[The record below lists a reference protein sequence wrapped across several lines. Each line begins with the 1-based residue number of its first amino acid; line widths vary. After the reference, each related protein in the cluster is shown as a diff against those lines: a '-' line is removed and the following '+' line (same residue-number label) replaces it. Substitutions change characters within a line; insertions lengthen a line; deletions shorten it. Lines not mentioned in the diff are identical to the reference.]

1 GHQGP
6 SSASRRG
13 SIGVI
18 LQVRGLSKTFAE
30 RTVLDGIDLELRR
43 GDHVAL
49 VGPNGAGKS
58 SLLNILTGQLAPD
71 AGDVQIAPRATIGY
85 VKQHQE
91 FPRGAT
97 IWSEACRA
105 AGRFS
110 QLIAESE
117 ALADAVA
124 SSTDPQVRNQQ
135 LQRLDRLQAE
145 IQQCDAYQW
154 QVQVER
160 VLMGMGFPVDLWHA
174 PIERLSGGQR
184 NRLLLACVLIG
195 QPDLLILDEPSNH
208 LDVETTEWLEQA
220 LAASSSAVLV
230 VSHDRYFLD
239 CVATSVWELLDG
251 SIDRFVG
258 NYSAYVQQKA
268 MRLEVQRRTFDKQR
282 EEVEKLED
290 FIRRHHAGQK
300 STQAEDRRKK
310 LERIEL
316 VDAPREIHTPRFR
329 FPEATRTGDIVLRCD
344 KAAKAFGA
352 HSLFSRLSFQIL
364 RGQRWAILGSNGAG
378 KTTLLKCLLGKEPLD
393 QGAVELGANVRVGYF
408 DQLLQQLD
416 LTTTPL
422 EAIRV
427 SHADRNDLERRNM
440 LARFGIAGELAS
452 KPLGQLSG
460 GERNRTMLALLASL
474 DANFLILDEPTN
486 HLDLW
491 SREALE
497 QAICE
502 FSGTVLLVTH
512 DRYLVNATAQ
522 HVLVLRGGQAS
533 IVQGN
538 YEDYRHWIK
547 EGLAIED
554 RGAAWGDRTKGSGG
568 AANGAAAGRKSSD
581 SKWAAKSENAQGS
594 SPAARKRKFPY
605 CKPQVLEKEI
615 LATEEAI
622 AAAHIDMT
630 DPDQLR
636 DGAAMKRLVARMEE
650 LEQKLEQLYLHY
662 EEALELN
669 E

>member
-1 GHQGP
+1 
-6 SSASRRG
+6 
-13 SIGVI
+13 
-18 LQVRGLSKTFAE
+18 
-30 RTVLDGIDLELRR
+30 
-43 GDHVAL
+43 
-49 VGPNGAGKS
+49 
-58 SLLNILTGQLAPD
+58 
-71 AGDVQIAPRATIGY
+71 
-85 VKQHQE
+85 
-91 FPRGAT
+91 
-97 IWSEACRA
+97 
-105 AGRFS
+105 
-110 QLIAESE
+110 
-117 ALADAVA
+117 
-124 SSTDPQVRNQQ
+124 
-135 LQRLDRLQAE
+135 
-145 IQQCDAYQW
+145 
-154 QVQVER
+154 
-160 VLMGMGFPVDLWHA
+160 
-174 PIERLSGGQR
+174 
-184 NRLLLACVLIG
+184 
-195 QPDLLILDEPSNH
+195 
-208 LDVETTEWLEQA
+208 
-220 LAASSSAVLV
+220 
-230 VSHDRYFLD
+230 
-239 CVATSVWELLDG
+239 
-251 SIDRFVG
+251 
-258 NYSAYVQQKA
+258 
-268 MRLEVQRRTFDKQR
+268 
-282 EEVEKLED
+282 
-290 FIRRHHAGQK
+290 
-300 STQAEDRRKK
+300 
-310 LERIEL
+310 
-316 VDAPREIHTPRFR
+316 
-329 FPEATRTGDIVLRCD
+329 
-344 KAAKAFGA
+344 
-352 HSLFSRLSFQIL
+352 
-364 RGQRWAILGSNGAG
+364 
-378 KTTLLKCLLGKEPLD
+378 
-393 QGAVELGANVRVGYF
+393 VRVGYF

-416 LTTTPL
+416 LTTTPM

-427 SHADRNDLERRNM
+427 PHADRNDLERRNM

-554 RGAAWGDRTKGSGG
+554 RGAAWGDRTKGAGGG
-568 AANGAAAGRKSSD
+568 ASAATAGRKSSD
-581 SKWAAKSENAQGS
+581 GRAGAKSENSQGS
-594 SPAARKRKFPY
+594 SPPTRKRKFPY

-622 AAAHIDMT
+622 AAAHTDMT

>member
-1 GHQGP
+1 
-6 SSASRRG
+6 
-13 SIGVI
+13 
-18 LQVRGLSKTFAE
+18 
-30 RTVLDGIDLELRR
+30 VLDGIDLELRR

-85 VKQHQE
+85 VRQHQE
-91 FPRGAT
+91 FPQGAT

-117 ALADAVA
+117 ALAESVA
-124 SSTDPQVRNQQ
+124 SSTDPQVRDQQ

-344 KAAKAFGA
+344 KAAKAFGP

-427 SHADRNDLERRNM
+427 PHADRNDLERRNM

-568 AANGAAAGRKSSD
+568 GAGGASAGRKSND
-581 SKWAAKSENAQGS
+581 GRGVTKPETPQGS
-594 SPAARKRKFPY
+594 NPPTRKRKFPY

-622 AAAHIDMT
+622 ATAHIDMT

>member
-1 GHQGP
+1 M
-6 SSASRRG
+6 
-13 SIGVI
+13 I

-91 FPRGAT
+91 FPHGAT

-124 SSTDPQVRNQQ
+124 NSTDPQVRDQQ

-230 VSHDRYFLD
+230 VSHDRYVLD

-329 FPEATRTGDIVLRCD
+329 FPEATSTGDIVLRCD

-393 QGAVELGANVRVGYF
+393 
-408 DQLLQQLD
+408 
-416 LTTTPL
+416 
-422 EAIRV
+422 
-427 SHADRNDLERRNM
+427 
-440 LARFGIAGELAS
+440 
-452 KPLGQLSG
+452 
-460 GERNRTMLALLASL
+460 
-474 DANFLILDEPTN
+474 
-486 HLDLW
+486 
-491 SREALE
+491 
-497 QAICE
+497 
-502 FSGTVLLVTH
+502 
-512 DRYLVNATAQ
+512 
-522 HVLVLRGGQAS
+522 
-533 IVQGN
+533 
-538 YEDYRHWIK
+538 
-547 EGLAIED
+547 
-554 RGAAWGDRTKGSGG
+554 
-568 AANGAAAGRKSSD
+568 
-581 SKWAAKSENAQGS
+581 
-594 SPAARKRKFPY
+594 
-605 CKPQVLEKEI
+605 
-615 LATEEAI
+615 
-622 AAAHIDMT
+622 
-630 DPDQLR
+630 
-636 DGAAMKRLVARMEE
+636 
-650 LEQKLEQLYLHY
+650 
-662 EEALELN
+662 
-669 E
+669 

>member
-1 GHQGP
+1 M
-6 SSASRRG
+6 
-13 SIGVI
+13 
-18 LQVRGLSKTFAE
+18 
-30 RTVLDGIDLELRR
+30 LDGIDLELRR

-91 FPRGAT
+91 FPQGAT

-522 HVLVLRGGQAS
+522 HVLVLRSGQAS

-581 SKWAAKSENAQGS
+581 SKGAAKSENAQGS

>member
-1 GHQGP
+1 M
-6 SSASRRG
+6 
-13 SIGVI
+13 
-18 LQVRGLSKTFAE
+18 
-30 RTVLDGIDLELRR
+30 LDGIDLELRR

-71 AGDVQIAPRATIGY
+71 AGEVQIAPRATIGY

-91 FPRGAT
+91 FPQGAT
-97 IWSEACRA
+97 VWSEACRA

-124 SSTDPQVRNQQ
+124 SSTDPKVRDQQ

-239 CVATSVWELLDG
+239 CVATSVWELLEG

-316 VDAPREIHTPRFR
+316 VDAPREIQTPRFR

-378 KTTLLKCLLGKEPLD
+378 KTTLLKCLLGKESLD

-427 SHADRNDLERRNM
+427 PHADRNDLERRNM

-452 KPLGQLSG
+452 KSLGQLSG

-568 AANGAAAGRKSSD
+568 GATGASAGRKSSD
-581 SKWAAKSENAQGS
+581 SRGAAKSENAQGS
-594 SPAARKRKFPY
+594 SPPARKRKFPY

-615 LATEEAI
+615 MATEEAI
-622 AAAHIDMT
+622 AAAHTDMT
-630 DPDQLR
+630 NPDQLR
-636 DGAAMKRLVARMEE
+636 DGVAMKRLVARMEE

>member
-1 GHQGP
+1 M
-6 SSASRRG
+6 
-13 SIGVI
+13 
-18 LQVRGLSKTFAE
+18 
-30 RTVLDGIDLELRR
+30 LDGIDLELRR

-91 FPRGAT
+91 FPQGAT

-117 ALADAVA
+117 ALAESVA
-124 SSTDPQVRNQQ
+124 NSTDPQLRDQQ

-344 KAAKAFGA
+344 KAAKAFGP

-393 QGAVELGANVRVGYF
+393 QGLVELGANVRVGYF

-416 LTTTPL
+416 LTTTPM

-427 SHADRNDLERRNM
+427 PHADRNDLERRNM

-568 AANGAAAGRKSSD
+568 GASAATAGRKSSD
-581 SKWAAKSENAQGS
+581 GRAGAKSENPQGS
-594 SPAARKRKFPY
+594 SPPTRKRKFPY

-615 LATEEAI
+615 LAIEEAI
-622 AAAHIDMT
+622 AAAHTDMT

-650 LEQKLEQLYLHY
+650 LELKLEQLYLHY

>member
-1 GHQGP
+1 M
-6 SSASRRG
+6 
-13 SIGVI
+13 I

-91 FPRGAT
+91 FPHGAT

-124 SSTDPQVRNQQ
+124 NSTDPQVRDQQ

-393 QGAVELGANVRVGYF
+393 QGLVELGANVRVGYF

-422 EAIRV
+422 DAIRV
-427 SHADRNDLERRNM
+427 RHADRNDLERRNM
-440 LARFGIAGELAS
+440 LARFGIAGDLAS

-522 HVLVLRGGQAS
+522 HVLVLRDGQAS

-568 AANGAAAGRKSSD
+568 GTSSASAAKKSSD
-581 SKWAAKSENAQGS
+581 SRGAGKPENSQGS
-594 SPAARKRKFPY
+594 SPPARKRKFPY

-615 LATEEAI
+615 MATEEAI
-622 AAAHIDMT
+622 AAVHTDMT

>member
-1 GHQGP
+1 
-6 SSASRRG
+6 
-13 SIGVI
+13 
-18 LQVRGLSKTFAE
+18 
-30 RTVLDGIDLELRR
+30 
-43 GDHVAL
+43 
-49 VGPNGAGKS
+49 
-58 SLLNILTGQLAPD
+58 
-71 AGDVQIAPRATIGY
+71 
-85 VKQHQE
+85 
-91 FPRGAT
+91 
-97 IWSEACRA
+97 
-105 AGRFS
+105 
-110 QLIAESE
+110 
-117 ALADAVA
+117 
-124 SSTDPQVRNQQ
+124 
-135 LQRLDRLQAE
+135 
-145 IQQCDAYQW
+145 
-154 QVQVER
+154 
-160 VLMGMGFPVDLWHA
+160 
-174 PIERLSGGQR
+174 
-184 NRLLLACVLIG
+184 LIG

-329 FPEATRTGDIVLRCD
+329 FPEASRTGDIVLRCD

-427 SHADRNDLERRNM
+427 PHADRNDLERRNM

-497 QAICE
+497 QAIRE

-554 RGAAWGDRTKGSGG
+554 RGAAWGDRTKSQGGGTSGTS
-568 AANGAAAGRKSSD
+568 ANRKSSD
-581 SKWAAKSENAQGS
+581 SRGAAKPETAQGS
-594 SPAARKRKFPY
+594 SPPARKRKFPY

-615 LATEEAI
+615 MATEEAI
-622 AAAHIDMT
+622 AAAHTDMT

>member
-1 GHQGP
+1 M
-6 SSASRRG
+6 
-13 SIGVI
+13 I

-91 FPRGAT
+91 FPQGAT

-581 SKWAAKSENAQGS
+581 SKGAAKSENAQGS

>member
-1 GHQGP
+1 M
-6 SSASRRG
+6 
-13 SIGVI
+13 I

-71 AGDVQIAPRATIGY
+71 AGEVQIAPRATIGY

-91 FPRGAT
+91 FPQGAT
-97 IWSEACRA
+97 VWSEACRA

-124 SSTDPQVRNQQ
+124 SSTDPKVRDQQ

-239 CVATSVWELLDG
+239 CVATSVWELLEG

-316 VDAPREIHTPRFR
+316 VDAPREIQTPRFR

-378 KTTLLKCLLGKEPLD
+378 KTTLLKCLLGKESLD

-427 SHADRNDLERRNM
+427 PHADRNDLERRNM

-452 KPLGQLSG
+452 KSLGQLSG

-568 AANGAAAGRKSSD
+568 GATGASAGRKSSD
-581 SKWAAKSENAQGS
+581 SRGAAKSENAQGS
-594 SPAARKRKFPY
+594 SPPARKRKFPY

-615 LATEEAI
+615 MATEEAI
-622 AAAHIDMT
+622 AAAHTDMT
-630 DPDQLR
+630 NPDQLR
-636 DGAAMKRLVARMEE
+636 DGVAMKRLVARMEE

>member
-1 GHQGP
+1 
-6 SSASRRG
+6 
-13 SIGVI
+13 VI

-91 FPRGAT
+91 FPQGAT

-522 HVLVLRGGQAS
+522 HVLVLRSGQAS

-581 SKWAAKSENAQGS
+581 SKGAAKSENAQGS

>member
-1 GHQGP
+1 
-6 SSASRRG
+6 
-13 SIGVI
+13 VI

-91 FPRGAT
+91 FPQGAT

-581 SKWAAKSENAQGS
+581 SKGAAKSENAQGS

>member
-1 GHQGP
+1 M
-6 SSASRRG
+6 
-13 SIGVI
+13 I

-91 FPRGAT
+91 FPHGAT

-110 QLIAESE
+110 KLIAESE

-124 SSTDPQVRNQQ
+124 NSTDPQVRDQQ

-393 QGAVELGANVRVGYF
+393 QGLVELGANVRVGYF

-422 EAIRV
+422 DAIRV
-427 SHADRNDLERRNM
+427 RHADRNDLERRNM
-440 LARFGIAGELAS
+440 LARFGIAGDLAS

-522 HVLVLRGGQAS
+522 HVLVLRDGQAS

-554 RGAAWGDRTKGSGG
+554 RGAAWGDRTKG
-568 AANGAAAGRKSSD
+568 
-581 SKWAAKSENAQGS
+581 
-594 SPAARKRKFPY
+594 
-605 CKPQVLEKEI
+605 
-615 LATEEAI
+615 
-622 AAAHIDMT
+622 
-630 DPDQLR
+630 
-636 DGAAMKRLVARMEE
+636 
-650 LEQKLEQLYLHY
+650 
-662 EEALELN
+662 
-669 E
+669 

>member
-1 GHQGP
+1 M
-6 SSASRRG
+6 
-13 SIGVI
+13 
-18 LQVRGLSKTFAE
+18 
-30 RTVLDGIDLELRR
+30 LDGIDLELRR

-91 FPRGAT
+91 FPQGAT

-581 SKWAAKSENAQGS
+581 SKGAAQSENAQGS

>member
-1 GHQGP
+1 M
-6 SSASRRG
+6 
-13 SIGVI
+13 I

-91 FPRGAT
+91 FPQGAT

-522 HVLVLRGGQAS
+522 HVLVLRSGQAS

-581 SKWAAKSENAQGS
+581 SKGAAKSENAQGS

>member
-1 GHQGP
+1 
-6 SSASRRG
+6 
-13 SIGVI
+13 VI

-71 AGDVQIAPRATIGY
+71 AGEVQIAPRATIGY

-91 FPRGAT
+91 FPQGAT
-97 IWSEACRA
+97 VWSEACRA

-124 SSTDPQVRNQQ
+124 SSTDPKVRDQQ

-239 CVATSVWELLDG
+239 CVATSVWELLEG

-316 VDAPREIHTPRFR
+316 VDAPREIQTPRFR

-378 KTTLLKCLLGKEPLD
+378 KTTLLKCLLGKESLD

-427 SHADRNDLERRNM
+427 PHADRNDLERRNM

-452 KPLGQLSG
+452 KSLGQLSG

-568 AANGAAAGRKSSD
+568 GATGASAGRKSSD
-581 SKWAAKSENAQGS
+581 SRGAAKSENAQGS
-594 SPAARKRKFPY
+594 SPPARKRKFPY

-615 LATEEAI
+615 MATEEAI
-622 AAAHIDMT
+622 AAAHTDMT
-630 DPDQLR
+630 NPDQLR
-636 DGAAMKRLVARMEE
+636 DGVAMKRLVARMEE

>member
-1 GHQGP
+1 
-6 SSASRRG
+6 
-13 SIGVI
+13 VI

-91 FPRGAT
+91 FPHGAT

-124 SSTDPQVRNQQ
+124 NSTDPQVRDQQ

-393 QGAVELGANVRVGYF
+393 QGLVELGANVRVGYF

-422 EAIRV
+422 DAIRV
-427 SHADRNDLERRNM
+427 RHADRNDLERRNM
-440 LARFGIAGELAS
+440 LARFGIAGDLAS

-522 HVLVLRGGQAS
+522 HVLVLRDGQAS

-568 AANGAAAGRKSSD
+568 GTSSASAAKKSSD
-581 SKWAAKSENAQGS
+581 SRGAGKPENSQGS
-594 SPAARKRKFPY
+594 SPTARKRKFPY

-615 LATEEAI
+615 MATEEAI
-622 AAAHIDMT
+622 AAVHTDMT

>member
-1 GHQGP
+1 M
-6 SSASRRG
+6 
-13 SIGVI
+13 I

-30 RTVLDGIDLELRR
+30 RTVLDGIDLEIRR

-91 FPRGAT
+91 FPQGAT

-124 SSTDPQVRNQQ
+124 SSTDPQVRDQQ

-329 FPEATRTGDIVLRCD
+329 FPEASRTGDIVLRCD

-427 SHADRNDLERRNM
+427 PHADRNDLERRNM

-497 QAICE
+497 QAIRE

-554 RGAAWGDRTKGSGG
+554 RGAAWGDRTKSQGGGTSGTS
-568 AANGAAAGRKSSD
+568 ANRKSSD
-581 SKWAAKSENAQGS
+581 SRGAAKPETAQGS
-594 SPAARKRKFPY
+594 SPPARKRKFPY

-615 LATEEAI
+615 MATEEAI
-622 AAAHIDMT
+622 AAAHTDMT

>member
-1 GHQGP
+1 M
-6 SSASRRG
+6 
-13 SIGVI
+13 
-18 LQVRGLSKTFAE
+18 
-30 RTVLDGIDLELRR
+30 LDGIDLELRR

-91 FPRGAT
+91 FPQGAT

-581 SKWAAKSENAQGS
+581 SKGAAKSENAQGS

>member
-1 GHQGP
+1 
-6 SSASRRG
+6 
-13 SIGVI
+13 VI

-30 RTVLDGIDLELRR
+30 RTVLDGIDLEIRR

-91 FPRGAT
+91 FPQGAT

-124 SSTDPQVRNQQ
+124 SSTDPQVRDQQ

-329 FPEATRTGDIVLRCD
+329 FPEASRTGDIVLRCD

-427 SHADRNDLERRNM
+427 PHADRNDLERRNM

-497 QAICE
+497 QAIRE

-554 RGAAWGDRTKGSGG
+554 RGAAWGDRTKSQGGGTSGTS
-568 AANGAAAGRKSSD
+568 ANRKSSD
-581 SKWAAKSENAQGS
+581 SRGAAKPETAQGS
-594 SPAARKRKFPY
+594 SPPARKRKFPY

-615 LATEEAI
+615 MATEEAI
-622 AAAHIDMT
+622 AAAHTDMT